1 MRSRIARLFLIAAAI
16 LSITAGCQSEMPDAT
31 GKAKII
37 VGSSV
42 GSRTLLPQTETPD
55 SYNIVLKQNGEEKWK
70 TEKPV
75 SAVDGAI
82 EISGMELGS
91 YQVYVEGLDA
101 EGKKILRGE
110 GSSDLVVSA
119 SATGS
124 VIVKLGYISD
134 EGTTGSIEVTFSW
147 PDLAST
153 SQGCIREALDDGGLK
168 FVLLAGDDYEET
180 ASYEY
185 RTNADGDTFET
196 QVTCRFDDVPT
207 GTDVPIAFRIQN
219 IEGRT
224 LIDAAFYT
232 RAQVYAGHTSVVD
245 SNDEGLFEITAN
257 MNTMS
262 PRNVTRLDI
271 DYPMENT
278 DSSLIVKITNPS
290 MNYINEE
297 GKKDKK
303 PVNVKVL
310 LSWQKADGTSP
321 ESEPVEVPASA
332 VDVEYTATGLEP
344 GVEYKFFTQTVYDGN
359 LISEKRTWEGTE
371 DKPFCTK
378 VGVKDIDLDDSG
390 ITDDIIVQ
398 GSSFTIDTS
407 ITPSNASIKTVTY
420 TESNKILERDTFAD
434 AGESGN
440 KALFTAILPG
450 KTTITATSDDPLN
463 KISKT
468 SKEIKVRLAAPKN
481 VAAVQP
487 ETDLENGE
495 VSVSVYWDKVEGAE
509 QYIVYRSDKTEAI
522 ATVTETYY
530 SDKALKAGE
539 SYSYQIVADA
549 PEVEATAGFKV
560 ISDKSET
567 SNTVSIDAPR
577 ISIILPSTTEGTIE
591 IKQNG
596 EGNNLLPDQTIFLS
610 EDDEVTVTVSNPEFS
625 GGFEAVRYAWY
636 VNGASQEKNELRNTS
651 SFEEMQTF
659 VISSYLEGVDQMYM
673 NEVYYLT
680 FAAYGANGEVY
691 SKTITFTIATPIIGV
706 TLTAPNAKDKALR
719 LTTESD
725 TLQLE
730 GKVVFEGDRTS
741 DSENLVTAQLNTLSY
756 TVSGDESCVEVKDGL
771 VTIKG
776 YGDVRIT
783 ATAVNGMSDYI
794 DLSIYTPT
802 VQSEAQLIDAV
813 NRELRKYLEYAENS
827 FVERDW
833 WGSWTYVLIGYA
845 NGDQQSYGPIDGI
858 SIKNSHGTSIKP
870 GLLNIDN
877 HSFIGYGSIGQ
888 LTINA
893 ATALELYATSAGDAG
908 YLSVDNLGKISTNNA
923 VIDVTLPYNQ
933 GVAHIRYNSIEVAD
947 GENKNVRNGS
957 YDVSFDSI
965 IGPNPTNPLED
976 GNFPDASTEGISKIY
991 Y

>member
-37 VGSSV
+37 VGSSAS
-42 GSRTLLPQTETPD
+42 SRTLLPQTETPD

-70 TEKPV
+70 TDNPV
-75 SAVDGAI
+75 SAVDGVI
-82 EISGMELGS
+82 EISGMGLGS

-101 EGKKILRGE
+101 EGNTILRGE

-119 SATGS
+119 STTGS
-124 VIVKLGYISD
+124 VIVKLGYVSD

-153 SQGCIREALDDGGLK
+153 SQGCIRQALDNGGLR
-168 FVLLAGDDYEET
+168 FVLLAGDNYEET

-185 RTNADGDTFET
+185 RTNPEDAFNT
-196 QVTCRFDDVPT
+196 QVSCIFDNVPT
-207 GTDVPIAFRIQN
+207 GADVPVAFRIQDIDGN
-219 IEGRT
+219 T
-224 LIDAAFYT
+224 LINAAFYT
-232 RAQVYAGHTSVVD
+232 RAQIYAGHTSVVD

-262 PRNVTRLDI
+262 LRNVTKLDI

-278 DSSLIVKITNPS
+278 DSSLIVRITNPS

-297 GKKDKK
+297 GEKDKK

-310 LSWQKADGTSP
+310 LSWQKADGTSA
-321 ESEPVEVPASA
+321 ESEPVEVPASD
-332 VDVEYTATGLEP
+332 VDVEYTATGLET
-344 GVEYKFFTQTVYDGN
+344 GVEYRFFTQAVYDGN

-371 DKPFCTK
+371 EKPFCTK

-398 GSSFTIDTS
+398 GNSFTIDATVK
-407 ITPSNASIKTVTY
+407 PSNASIRTVAY
-420 TESNKILERDTFAD
+420 TQSNEILERDTFAD
-434 AGESGN
+434 TGDSGN

-468 SKEIKVRLAAPKN
+468 SKEIKVRLAAPEN
-481 VAAVQP
+481 VSAVQP

-495 VSVSVYWDKVEGAE
+495 VSVSVYWNEVEGAE
-509 QYIVYRSDKTEAI
+509 QYIVYRSDKAEAL
-522 ATVTETYY
+522 ATVTAPYY

-549 PEVEATAGFKV
+549 PEVEATAGFAV

-577 ISIILPSTTEGTIE
+577 ISIILPSTPEGTIE

-596 EGNNLLPDQTIFLS
+596 EGNNLLPDQTVFLS
-610 EDDEVTVTVSNPEFS
+610 EDDEVTVTVSKPEFAD
-625 GGFEAVRYAWY
+625 GFEAVRYAWY
-636 VNGASQEKNELRNTS
+636 VNGASQEKSELRNTS

-691 SKTITFTIATPIIGV
+691 SKTMTFTIATPIIGV

-725 TLQLE
+725 ALQLE

-802 VQSEAQLIDAV
+802 VSSPT
-813 NRELRKYLEYAENS
+813 EL
-827 FVERDW
+827 V
-833 WGSWTYVLIGYA
+833 
-845 NGDQQSYGPIDGI
+845 
-858 SIKNSHGTSIKP
+858 
-870 GLLNIDN
+870 
-877 HSFIGYGSIGQ
+877 
-888 LTINA
+888 
-893 ATALELYATSAGDAG
+893 
-908 YLSVDNLGKISTNNA
+908 NA
-923 VIDVTLPYNQ
+923 VIDRMYTFFKDANDNTMDNDWRGTFFGSEAVTYKSSDNKVSITNCNGTVDVFDNKNGYFSFSDVTLNNAKIGNDVKFSTTKDISLIDDSRIITGRSNLATVGLNDEEAISMTLPGNQ
-933 GVAHIRYNSIEVAD
+933 GNATITFVQVAVYGKDNSSDPGYFI
-947 GENKNVRNGS
+947 
-957 YDVSFDSI
+957 VSFDKQ
-965 IGPNPTNPLED
+965 IGYSSAPVEK
-976 GNFPDASTEGISKIY
+976 GEYKIVNDSNIHNLLY
-991 Y
+991 R